1 MLDETPGLCMLSLGC
16 AREREKQQLSWE
28 DSRGGSSAPLEPEKV
43 GMTNRTVAYK
53 NWSPRLVPR
62 VTSTISVL
70 LMIFIVPSLQTLSG
84 CMEGAEGK
92 LDGAWVSQFV
102 LGMCW
107 EPSRRE
113 RIHNYTLLL
122 FNEGRVHLVNFPG

>member
-1 MLDETPGLCMLSLGC
+1 MGC
-16 AREREKQQLSWE
+16 AKEKEKQQSPWE
-28 DSRGGSSAPLEPEKV
+28 DSRGGSSVALEPEKV
-43 GMTNRTVAYK
+43 GLTSGAVAPK
-53 NWSPRLVPR
+53 VAPI
-62 VTSTISVL
+62 TSVL
-70 LMIFIVPSLQTLSG
+70 PVVCSFFPHQTSSG
-84 CMEGAEGK
+84 CIEGTKGK

-107 EPSRRE
+107 EQSRRE